1 MSTDEPRER
10 QQHERLQQ
18 AAALARFWL
27 SQFADPTT
35 FVWRGDRTPQQYASE
50 ALDALRDALALDDG
64 ERAIARGTQQIE
76 RLRPGRAGYI
86 AFHQGLARQALSSG
100 QTGAARAALRAL
112 RPSDFVG
119 AAVEAHLQTL
129 RDSRAPADEVT
140 EALHAILALDPAPD
154 RDDLE

>member
-1 MSTDEPRER
+1 MPIDDPPER
-10 QQHERLQQ
+10 QEQERLRQ

-27 SQFADPTT
+27 SQFADPSA
-35 FVWRGDRTPQQYASE
+35 FVWRGDRTPHQYACE
-50 ALDALRDALALDDG
+50 ALDALRDALAQEDG
-64 ERAIARGTQQIE
+64 DRPIAVGTQQIE
-76 RLRPGRAGYI
+76 RLRRGRAGYI

-119 AAVEAHLQTL
+119 APAARYLQTL
-129 RDSRAPADEVT
+129 RDSRSEDDDVNA
-140 EALHAILALDPAPD
+140 ALHAILALEPAPE